1 MMKAIAVL
9 TVLVGYN
16 MAVKVYSI
24 MKMCGFKVENMSEEE
39 LIETYNKLMEDK
51 RFQKYMR

>member
-9 TVLVGYN
+9 TVLLGYN
-16 MAVKVYSI
+16 MAVKVCSI
-24 MKMCGFKVENMSEEE
+24 MKMCGFKVEEMSEEE
-39 LIETYNKLMEDK
+39 LIEAYNKLMEDK